1 MDVRLLNKYIAGDV
15 LPEEKK
21 EVIRWMRE
29 SEKHREQLMQLHRI
43 YNATLWNGNVD
54 SRDSK
59 NTEKKR
65 PVMRYLW
72 ASMKIAAVVAML
84 AFIIHKEYQ
93 DYRLEHSTDVQTVT
107 VPAGQRASLILAD
120 GTTVWLNSNSTLKY
134 PANDFHSKN
143 RKVTLEGE
151 GYFEVAHDEKHPF
164 IVETEKYDIRVLG
177 TTFNV
182 SAYPNSDMF
191 ETSLIEGKVT
201 VYQPSTQH
209 EVTLKPHEKVEAK
222 DEKLYKE
229 TFSSDNDFL
238 WRMGIYSFKDEPLET
253 VFKKL
258 EQYYEVKII
267 NKNEE
272 IASRPCTGKFR
283 QKEGIEHV
291 MKVLQKY
298 VKFNYTQDDEKNQ
311 IIIY

>member
-1 MDVRLLNKYIAGDV
+1 MDAKLLNKYIVGDA

-21 EVIRWMRE
+21 EVIRWMKE
-29 SEKHREQLMQLHRI
+29 SEENREQLMQLHRV
-43 YNATLWNGNVD
+43 YNATIWNGNLQAE
-54 SRDSK
+54 K
-59 NTEKKR
+59 TENKK

-72 ASMKIAAVVAML
+72 ASIKIAAVVAMV

-93 DYRLEHSTDVQTVT
+93 EYRIEHSAEMQIMT
-107 VPAGQRASLILAD
+107 VPAGQRASLVLAD
-120 GTTVWLNSNSTLKY
+120 GTIVWLNSNSTLKY
-134 PANDFHSKN
+134 PATGFHSKE
-143 RKVTLEGE
+143 RKVILEGE
-151 GYFEVAHDEKHPF
+151 GYFEVAHNEKHPF

-182 SAYPNSDMF
+182 SAYPNSGLF

-201 VYQPSTQH
+201 VYQPDTQH
-209 EVTLKPHEKVEAK
+209 EMTLKPHEKVEVK
-222 DEKLYKE
+222 DGKLYKE

-253 VFKKL
+253 VFRKL

-298 VKFNYTQDDEKNQ
+298 VKFNYIQDDEKNQ